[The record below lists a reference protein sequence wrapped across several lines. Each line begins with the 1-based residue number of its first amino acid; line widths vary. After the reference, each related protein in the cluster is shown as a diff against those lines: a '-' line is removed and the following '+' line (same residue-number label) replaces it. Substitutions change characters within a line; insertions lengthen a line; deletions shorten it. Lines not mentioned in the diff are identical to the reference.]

1 MTTRS
6 AERAKVARARESA
19 AREAVA
25 RAASGAPAAVRWE
38 RDAVVVVSA
47 LTGLVLVCAGLVF
60 GRPQV
65 VAVAVPLVLS
75 AVWAAANR
83 PTGPLGA
90 TTLAG
95 GTAVRD
101 RELAVALT
109 LDVPDGVSVVRV
121 QASSPG
127 NEPVDAL
134 VAVPGRTRTVDLTTP
149 SVRTGPRQLFTVDAV
164 PLADEG
170 GWFLDATHVAPD
182 HVLVLPLVRRVD
194 AVPVTSQLRGLT
206 GPHSSRRPGDG
217 SQLRDIGLFRPGDS
231 LRHVDWRTTARRSPE
246 VSEVYVRRTFAASE
260 ASVVIVVDSRDDVGP
275 EVATWGGYRET
286 APDVQTSLDIAR
298 EAAATIATVVVEGG
312 DRLGF
317 EDLGRLHT
325 PVPMSGG
332 RRHLQRVVHALALAR
347 PAGAPRLR
355 ERPPQIPSGSMVYL
369 FSTFLDDSASQI
381 ALRWS
386 ALGHE
391 VVAVDT
397 LPEEILRGLDRREVH
412 AWRLTDIAR
421 RDRLFELSRS
431 GVSVLRWSTGDP
443 SVALRARARA
453 LRGHA

>member
-1 MTTRS
+1 MTSGGVMTRGG
-6 AERAKVARARESA
+6 AEQAAA
-19 AREAVA
+19 AR
-25 RAASGAPAAVRWE
+25 SSAPARWE

-47 LTGLVLVCAGLVF
+47 LTGLVLVCVGLVF

-65 VAVAVPLVLS
+65 VALAVPLVLS

-83 PTGPLGA
+83 PTGPVRV
-90 TTLAG
+90 TTVAG

-101 RELAVALT
+101 RELVVALT
-109 LDVPDGVSVVRV
+109 LEVPDGASVVRV

-127 NEPVDAL
+127 NEPLDAL
-134 VAVPGRTRTVDLTTP
+134 VAVPGGARTVDLTTP
-149 SVRTGPRQLFTVDAV
+149 SVRTGPRELFSIDAV

-170 GWFLDATHVAPD
+170 GWFLDASHVAPD
-182 HVLVLPLVRRVD
+182 HVLVLPRVRRLDV
-194 AVPVTSQLRGLT
+194 VPVRSQLRGLT

-217 SQLRDIGLFRPGDS
+217 SQLRDIALFRPGDS
-231 LRHVDWRTTARRSPE
+231 VRRVDWRTTARRSPE
-246 VSEVYVRRTFAASE
+246 VSELYVRRTFAASE

-298 EAAATIATVVVEGG
+298 EAAATIATVVVDGG

-332 RRHLQRVVHALALAR
+332 KRHLQRVVHALALAR
-347 PAGAPRLR
+347 PAGAPRHR
-355 ERPPQIPSGSMVYL
+355 ERPPQIPTGSMVYL

-386 ALGHE
+386 AQGHE

-431 GVSVLRWSTGDP
+431 GVTVLRWASGDP
-443 SVALRARARA
+443 SIALRARARA
-453 LRGHA
+453 VRGHS